1 MPDQKKTFKPFV
13 AAESKM
19 AELTVKSVLVG
30 SLFGVIFGAAT
41 VYLALKA
48 GLTVSASIPI
58 AVIAITLGRKFL
70 KTTIL
75 ENNIIQTTGSA
86 GESIAAGVAF
96 TLPGF
101 LFLSSPDSAEYFN
114 YLTILILAIVGGLLG
129 TLLMVPLRK
138 ALIVNEHDNLPYPEG
153 TACGDV
159 LKAGE
164 KGGDFAKTAFW
175 GLGVAFVYAI
185 LQKVLHIIAETPY
198 YATQQINKFF
208 PSAKLSGEIT
218 PEYLGVGYI
227 IGPKIGGVLVA
238 GGVLSWLVFIPLFSS
253 LVPPDIIAGQ
263 LVKLGYLIN
272 ITTAGGKGGWNP
284 ITHQFSDY
292 SAAVYYAY
300 IRQIGAGTVAAGGII
315 TLMKTIPTIVKSV
328 KGSVASLKSE
338 SGDSGVKVVRT
349 EKDLSLKVVG
359 LGTLGLI
366 ALITFLPQVPGDTIV
381 QKLLIGVLATAGGK
395 GGWNPITHQFSDY
408 SAAVYY
414 AYIRQIG
421 AGTVA
426 AGGII
431 TLIKTIPTIVKSV
444 KGSVASLKSE
454 SGDSGVKVVRTEK
467 DLSLKVV
474 GLGTLGLIALITFLP
489 QVPGD
494 TIVQKLL
501 IGVLVVIFGAL
512 FVTVSSRIVGLIG
525 SSNNPI
531 SGMTI
536 ATVMGTSLIFLSV
549 GWTGQSFEPLVLVV
563 GGMICIAAANAGA
576 TSQDLK
582 SGYIVGATPRN
593 QQIALF
599 VGAIVSSVVIGL
611 TVKFLDK
618 PSSEMLSQG
627 INHAIGTEKYPA
639 PQATLMATLIKG
651 ILSQNLD
658 WQYVFAGVFLAIT
671 MELCGIKSLSFAVG
685 AYLPLATTLPIF
697 IGGAIRGIV
706 ESKQK
711 KENTAISAEEEELGK
726 GNLFATGLVAGGAV
740 AGVIIAFIAGSSG
753 GEKFLAAVS
762 AEEGLIHIFSQNGYF
777 LLGTILFSLMG
788 LILYKIA
795 VKK

>member
-1 MPDQKKTFKPFV
+1 MSEKKLFQPFV
-13 AAESKM
+13 SPQTVMK
-19 AELTVKSVLVG
+19 ELTAKSILLG
-30 SLFGVIFGAAT
+30 SLFGVIFGAST

-58 AVIAITLGRKFL
+58 AVIAITLGRRFF

-101 LFLSSPDSAEYFN
+101 LFLSSPDSASYFN
-114 YLTILILAIVGGLLG
+114 YVTILILAIVGGMLG

-138 ALIVNEHDNLPYPEG
+138 ALIVNEHETLPYPEG

-175 GLGVAFVYAI
+175 GLGVAFGYAI
-185 LQKVLHIIAETPY
+185 LQKILHVIAETPMFLTKQ
-198 YATQQINKFF
+198 ANKFF
-208 PSAKLSGEIT
+208 PSAKISGEIT

-227 IGPKIGGVLVA
+227 IGPRISGVLVA
-238 GGVLSWLVFIPLFSS
+238 GGVLSWLVLIPLLSS
-253 LVPPDIIAGQ
+253 IVPADTIAIQ
-263 LVKLGYLIN
+263 LSKLGYLAD
-272 ITTAGGKGGWNP
+272 ITKDGGKGGWSAA
-284 ITHQFSDY
+284 THTFKDY
-292 SAAVYYAY
+292 SSAIYYAF
-300 IRQIGAGTVAAGGII
+300 IRQIGAGA
-315 TLMKTIPTIVKSV
+315 
-328 KGSVASLKSE
+328 
-338 SGDSGVKVVRT
+338 
-349 EKDLSLKVVG
+349 
-359 LGTLGLI
+359 
-366 ALITFLPQVPGDTIV
+366 
-381 QKLLIGVLATAGGK
+381 
-395 GGWNPITHQFSDY
+395 
-408 SAAVYY
+408 
-414 AYIRQIG
+414 
-421 AGTVA
+421 VA

-444 KGSVASLKSE
+444 KGSFGSIKN
-454 SGDSGVKVVRTEK
+454 SGGQNDVVLRTER
-467 DLSLKVV
+467 DLNIKVV
-474 GLGTLGLIALITFLP
+474 GFGSLALVVLIAVLP

-494 TIVQKLL
+494 SILQKLL
-501 IGVLVVIFGAL
+501 IGILVLVFGAL

-536 ATVMGTSLIFLSV
+536 ATVMGTSLIFMAV
-549 GWTGQSFEPLVLVV
+549 GWTGKTYEPLVLVV

-599 VGAIVSSVVIGL
+599 IGAIVSSIVIGI
-611 TVKFLDK
+611 TVKYLDK
-618 PSSEMLSQG
+618 PNADMLAQG

-651 ILSQNLD
+651 ILSFNLD
-658 WQYVFAGVFLAIT
+658 WQYVFVGIFLAVT

-685 AYLPLATTLPIF
+685 AYLPLSTTLPIA
-697 IGGAIRGIV
+697 IGGAIKGLV
-706 ESKQK
+706 DMK
-711 KENTAISAEEEELGK
+711 KKKANITITPEEELGK
-726 GNLFATGLVAGGAV
+726 GSLFATGLVAGGAV
-740 AGVIIAFIAGSSG
+740 AGVIIAFVSGSDG
-753 GEKFLAAVS
+753 GDRFLKTIS
-762 AEEGLIHIFSQNGYF
+762 LEESLEGGLSTNGYY
-777 LLGTILFSLMG
+777 LLGVVFFALMG
-788 LILYKIA
+788 WMLYRTA
-795 VKK
+795 LKKN

>member
-1 MPDQKKTFKPFV
+1 MIFSSPFILLNLSSKKNYMPEEKKSFQPFV
-13 AAESKM
+13 APEKNM
-19 AELTVKSVLVG
+19 AELTVKSILVG

-129 TLLMVPLRK
+129 TLLMIPLRR
-138 ALIVNEHDNLPYPEG
+138 ALIVNEHENLPYPEG

-175 GLGVAFVYAI
+175 GLGVAFIYAI
-185 LQKVLHIIAETPY
+185 LQKIVHVIAETPY
-198 YATQQINKFF
+198 YATKQANKFF
-208 PSAKLSGEIT
+208 PSAKISGEIT

-238 GGVLSWLVFIPLFSS
+238 GGVLSWLVFIPLMSS
-253 LVPPDIIAGQ
+253 LVPADIIATQ
-263 LVKLGYLIN
+263 LVKLGYLADL
-272 ITTAGGKGGWNP
+272 TKAGGKGNWNP
-284 ITHQFSDY
+284 ITHSFADY
-292 SAAVYYAY
+292 SSAVYYAF

-315 TLMKTIPTIVKSV
+315 TLLKTIPTIVKSV
-328 KGSVASLKSE
+328 KGSIASLKSE
-338 SGDSGVKVVRT
+338 NAAGSPAILRT
-349 EKDLSLKVVG
+349 DKDLSLKWVG
-359 LGTLGLI
+359 WGTLGLI
-366 ALITFLPQVPGDTIV
+366 ALITVLPQVPGDSLI
-381 QKLLIGVLATAGGK
+381 QKLLIG
-395 GGWNPITHQFSDY
+395 I
-408 SAAVYY
+408 
-414 AYIRQIG
+414 
-421 AGTVA
+421 
-426 AGGII
+426 
-431 TLIKTIPTIVKSV
+431 
-444 KGSVASLKSE
+444 
-454 SGDSGVKVVRTEK
+454 
-467 DLSLKVV
+467 
-474 GLGTLGLIALITFLP
+474 
-489 QVPGD
+489 
-494 TIVQKLL
+494 
-501 IGVLVVIFGAL
+501 LVIIFGAL

-549 GWTGQSFEPLVLVV
+549 GWTGQSYEPLVLVV

-599 VGAIVSSVVIGL
+599 VGAIVSSIVIGL

-618 PSSEMLSQG
+618 PTTEMLSQG
-627 INHAIGTEKYPA
+627 IHHAIGTEKYPA

-706 ESKQK
+706 EMKQSKEGK
-711 KENTAISAEEEELGK
+711 VTSADEDELGK

-740 AGVIIAFIAGSSG
+740 AGVVIAFVAGSESG
-753 GEKFLAAVS
+753 DKLLNAVS
-762 AEEGLIHIFSQNGYF
+762 MEASISNAISTGGYF
-777 LLGTILFSLMG
+777 ILGTFFFAAMG
-788 LILYKIA
+788 MILYKVA
-795 VKK
+795 RKA

>member
-1 MPDQKKTFKPFV
+1 MSEKKIFQPFV
-13 AAESKM
+13 SPQTIMK
-19 AELTVKSVLVG
+19 ELTVKSILLG

-58 AVIAITLGRKFL
+58 AVIAITLGRKFF

-101 LFLSSPDSAEYFN
+101 LFLSSPDSATYFN
-114 YLTILILAIVGGLLG
+114 YLTILILAIVGGMLG

-138 ALIVNEHDNLPYPEG
+138 ALIVNEHGTLPYPEG

-175 GLGVAFVYAI
+175 GLGIAFLYAI
-185 LQKVLHIIAETPY
+185 LQKILHIIAETPFWI
-198 YATQQINKFF
+198 TKQTNKFF

-227 IGPKIGGVLVA
+227 IGPRIAGVLVA
-238 GGVLSWLVFIPLFSS
+238 GGVLSWLVLIPLLSS
-253 LVPPDIIAGQ
+253 IVPADTIAIQ
-263 LVKLGYLIN
+263 LNKLGYLAD
-272 ITTAGGKGGWNP
+272 ITKDGGKGGWNAASH
-284 ITHQFSDY
+284 TFNDY
-292 SAAVYYAY
+292 SAAIYYAF
-300 IRQIGAGTVAAGGII
+300 IRQIGAGA
-315 TLMKTIPTIVKSV
+315 
-328 KGSVASLKSE
+328 
-338 SGDSGVKVVRT
+338 
-349 EKDLSLKVVG
+349 
-359 LGTLGLI
+359 
-366 ALITFLPQVPGDTIV
+366 
-381 QKLLIGVLATAGGK
+381 
-395 GGWNPITHQFSDY
+395 
-408 SAAVYY
+408 
-414 AYIRQIG
+414 
-421 AGTVA
+421 VA

-431 TLIKTIPTIVKSV
+431 TLIKTVPTIVKSI
-444 KGSVASLKSE
+444 KGSVSSIKNNAGNEEAGGIS
-454 SGDSGVKVVRTEK
+454 RTER
-467 DLSLKVV
+467 DLSLKIV
-474 GLGTLGLIALITFLP
+474 GIGSLALVALIALLP

-494 TIVQKLL
+494 SFLQKIL
-501 IGVLVVIFGAL
+501 IGLLVLIFGAL

-536 ATVMGTSLIFLSV
+536 ATVMGTSLIFIAV
-549 GWTGQSFEPLVLVV
+549 GWTGNTYEPLVLVV

-599 VGAIVSSVVIGL
+599 VGAIVSSIVIGI
-611 TVKFLDK
+611 TIQYLDK
-618 PSSEMLSQG
+618 PNSEMMAQG
-627 INHAIGTEKYPA
+627 ITHAIGTEKYPA

-651 ILSQNLD
+651 ILSFNLD
-658 WQYVFAGVFLAIT
+658 WQYVFVGVFLAVV
-671 MELCGIKSLSFAVG
+671 MELCGIRSLSFAVG
-685 AYLPLATTLPIF
+685 AYLPLSTTLPIA
-697 IGGAIRGIV
+697 IGGAIKGLVDRRKKKDGI
-706 ESKQK
+706 ETSP
-711 KENTAISAEEEELGK
+711 EEDELGK
-726 GNLFATGLVAGGAV
+726 GSLFATGLVAGGAV
-740 AGVIIAFIAGSSG
+740 AGVVIAFIVGSDS
-753 GEKFLAAVS
+753 GEKLMQKIS
-762 AEEGLIHIFSQNGYF
+762 MEESLTSGMGTSMYY
-777 LLGTILFSLMG
+777 LLGVLFFAAMG
-788 LILYKIA
+788 WILYRTA

>member
-1 MPDQKKTFKPFV
+1 MSEEKKSFQPFV
-13 AAESKM
+13 APEKNM
-19 AELTVKSVLVG
+19 AELTVKSILVG

-129 TLLMVPLRK
+129 TLLMIPLRK

-175 GLGVAFVYAI
+175 GLGVAFIYAI
-185 LQKVLHIIAETPY
+185 LQKIMHVIAETPY
-198 YATQQINKFF
+198 YATKQANKFF
-208 PSAKLSGEIT
+208 PSAKISGEIT

-238 GGVLSWLVFIPLFSS
+238 GGVLSWLVFIPLMSS
-253 LVPPDIIAGQ
+253 LVPADVIATQ
-263 LVKLGYLIN
+263 LVKLGYLADL
-272 ITTAGGKGGWNP
+272 TKAGGKGNWNP
-284 ITHQFSDY
+284 ITHSFADY
-292 SAAVYYAY
+292 SSAVYYAF

-315 TLMKTIPTIVKSV
+315 TLLKTIPTIVKSV
-328 KGSVASLKSE
+328 KGSIASLKSE
-338 SGDSGVKVVRT
+338 NVAGSPAILRT
-349 EKDLSLKVVG
+349 DKDLSLKWVG
-359 LGTLGLI
+359 WGTLGLI
-366 ALITFLPQVPGDTIV
+366 ALITVLPQVPGDSLM
-381 QKLLIGVLATAGGK
+381 QKLLIG
-395 GGWNPITHQFSDY
+395 I
-408 SAAVYY
+408 
-414 AYIRQIG
+414 
-421 AGTVA
+421 
-426 AGGII
+426 
-431 TLIKTIPTIVKSV
+431 
-444 KGSVASLKSE
+444 
-454 SGDSGVKVVRTEK
+454 
-467 DLSLKVV
+467 
-474 GLGTLGLIALITFLP
+474 
-489 QVPGD
+489 
-494 TIVQKLL
+494 
-501 IGVLVVIFGAL
+501 LVIIFGAL

-549 GWTGQSFEPLVLVV
+549 GWTGQSYEPLVLVV

-599 VGAIVSSVVIGL
+599 VGAIVSSIVIGL

-618 PSSEMLSQG
+618 PSTEMLSQG
-627 INHAIGTEKYPA
+627 IHHAIGTEKYPA

-706 ESKQK
+706 EMKQN
-711 KENTAISAEEEELGK
+711 KEGKEKSADEDELGK

-740 AGVIIAFIAGSSG
+740 AGVVIAFVAGSESG
-753 GEKFLAAVS
+753 DKLLNAVS
-762 AEEGLIHIFSQNGYF
+762 MEASISNAISTGGYF
-777 LLGTILFSLMG
+777 ILGTFFFAAMG
-788 LILYKIA
+788 MILYKVA
-795 VKK
+795 RKA